1 MFLLIGR
8 STTQIMY
15 TFAIQKDSNM
25 ASEIV
30 VALVGLFCTVVSGI
44 VTFVLTKRKYNTE
57 VEAQYIL
64 NIKDA
69 FETYKNTMKETLE
82 TQNKKIEELQREND
96 SLRMQFNQLQNQ
108 MVNILLKK
116 SLESAEKTASEQ

>member
-1 MFLLIGR
+1 
-8 STTQIMY
+8 
-15 TFAIQKDSNM
+15 M
-25 ASEIV
+25 ASEII

-44 VTFVLTKRKYNTE
+44 VTFILTKRKYNTE

-82 TQNKKIEELQREND
+82 AQNHKIEELEKENN
-96 SLRMQFNQLQNQ
+96 SLRVQFNQLQNQ

-116 SLESAEKTASEQ
+116 SIESQDKPASE